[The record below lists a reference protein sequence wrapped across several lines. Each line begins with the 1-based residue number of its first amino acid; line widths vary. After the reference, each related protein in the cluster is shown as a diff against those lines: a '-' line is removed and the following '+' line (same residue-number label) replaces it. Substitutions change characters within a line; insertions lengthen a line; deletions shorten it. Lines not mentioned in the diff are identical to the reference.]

1 MLGLIHDIN
10 QDQDDEPK
18 SANELSPSA
27 AAALEDAKKSNSSK
41 YSEWLMEL
49 VEVMADYEN

>member
-18 SANELSPSA
+18 SALESA
-27 AAALEDAKKSNSSK
+27 SSSKLEETRKNNSNK

>member
-18 SANELSPSA
+18 NSSTPIDETR
-27 AAALEDAKKSNSSK
+27 KSNSKK

-49 VEVMADYEN
+49 VDVMADYEN

>member
-10 QDQDDEPK
+10 QDQDDEHK
-18 SANELSPSA
+18 ANLDSSTPLDETR
-27 AAALEDAKKSNSSK
+27 KSNSKK

-49 VEVMADYEN
+49 VDVMADYEN